1 MRYGQNEELKNNTL
15 YLTEDANE
23 VIERFETVK
32 DLGVIM
38 SEDATFNEHIEA
50 VAKKVRQKTGWVL
63 RTFYSRKLEF
73 MKTTFKTLILPHVD
87 YCSQLWMPTQAQGIE
102 KIEKLQKNFFTR
114 IPALRALNYWEQL
127 KKMKMLSLQRRLER

>member
-1 MRYGQNEELKNNTL
+1 M
-15 YLTEDANE
+15 
-23 VIERFETVK
+23 
-32 DLGVIM
+32 
-38 SEDATFNEHIEA
+38 
-50 VAKKVRQKTGWVL
+50 L
-63 RTFYSRKLEF
+63 RTYYSRKLEF